1 MLLDFGDIGRH
12 SSGNWGADDLPPFV
26 SDEKTALEDGQI
38 LYCLKVGENVRTTA
52 ISGRNMQY
60 ALVLRK
66 VEGTDNHY
74 ERVGFFKNEIWPWWS
89 ETMTLVLV

>member
-52 ISGRNMQY
+52 ISAIRSRFEKSRGDGQS
-60 ALVLRK
+60 L
-66 VEGTDNHY
+66 
-74 ERVGFFKNEIWPWWS
+74 
-89 ETMTLVLV
+89 